1 MDVDLNWLDWFHF
14 RIIEGG
20 LFVILID
27 CMIFL
32 SPFLDVT
39 RISLSTVSLPAPLGS
54 GIFCPLAYDPN
65 GLSLELT
72 DTFYL

>member
-39 RISLSTVSLPAPLGS
+39 RISLSTVSLPALLGS